1 MRTRRIVVAAVVVL
15 SLGLGGCGLVESA
28 LGQRGSVQTLAK
40 NYDMPEGFLGS
51 ARDAATLEFAVDP
64 ETAVALWDEHVSDEL
79 PRGRGKP
86 FGEGIYDD
94 LDSVDFDRQVV
105 ALWWG
110 TEATC
115 PQAVTDVRSPDRAT
129 VELHTTE
136 EGHACLDMATSFRM
150 LLAIDR
156 DRLPEVSELPVNLV
170 EVTDGHRRD
179 AGKVDLW
186 AEGR

>member
-1 MRTRRIVVAAVVVL
+1 MRTRRIVVAVVVAL
-15 SLGLGGCGLVESA
+15 SLTLSGCGLGQDV
-28 LGQRGSVQTLAK
+28 LGQRGPVKTLAK
-40 NYDMPEGFLGS
+40 NYEMPAGG
-51 ARDAATLEFAVDP
+51 ANDDATLEFAVDP

-79 PRGRGKP
+79 PRGRGEP
-86 FGEGIYDD
+86 FGEGIYGD

-136 EGHACLDMATSFRM
+136 EDHACLDMATSFRM

>member
-1 MRTRRIVVAAVVVL
+1 MRTRRIVVAVVVAL
-15 SLGLGGCGLVESA
+15 SLALSGCWLGQDV
-28 LGQRGSVQTLAK
+28 LGQRGPVKTLAK
-40 NYDMPEGFLGS
+40 NYEMPAGG
-51 ARDAATLEFAVDP
+51 ANDDATLEFAVDP